1 MSKCS
6 SVTWG
11 RLEQAKVRCVLE
23 EGHGLEH
30 TDGCLTWNTKPFCS
44 GCGDGTGVVVDAEN
58 HASNCKVCNIS
69 YKDLAEKVQKLE
81 YELSLQ
87 KTLARTAG
95 VGALLGHNCPPAGSG
110 PAVEAR
116 TGFGAVSPEM
126 SPTAGGSGALG
137 PALEAPS
144 LLAAEWKE
152 AALMFRTSLEK
163 EKEVSAT
170 SHKLGYATAI
180 VDVVGWLRNDRPC
193 RPCNPEDPTAS
204 LCVACDEGQ
213 KGCLNDILDEAA
225 LKIEAA
231 RPGSLALVEAAL
243 YDRRDAVVALRNIA
257 AILDG
262 DGGHRQDG
270 DASFA
275 ATVERIHLLVCDM
288 REALRYAERA
298 PLIIAEAATEID
310 DATNRSDTE
319 DLDEIR
325 DYAGQ
330 LAKMLAK
337 VALVKESAR

>member
-30 TDGCLTWNTKPFCS
+30 TDGCLTWNTKLPCS
-44 GCGDGTGVVVDAEN
+44 GCGDGTGILVDMEN
-58 HASNCKVCNIS
+58 FATNCKVCNPS
-69 YKDLAEKVQKLE
+69 YE
-81 YELSLQ
+81 
-87 KTLARTAG
+87 
-95 VGALLGHNCPPAGSG
+95 
-110 PAVEAR
+110 
-116 TGFGAVSPEM
+116 
-126 SPTAGGSGALG
+126 
-137 PALEAPS
+137 
-144 LLAAEWKE
+144 EWE
-152 AALMFRTSLEK
+152 AAATMFRASWEK

-170 SHKLGYATAI
+170 SHKLGYAAAI

-213 KGCLNDILDEAA
+213 KGCLNDIIDEAA

-270 DASFA
+270 DVSFA
-275 ATVERIHLLVCDM
+275 ATVERIHLLVCNM